1 MKKRNQFH
9 ILFLFPVILVVA
21 GMFFSC
27 SNDLEQV
34 KRITMS
40 PNSPEE
46 TSENF
51 HVIFTDSGY
60 ASFELFAG
68 IAETYIEPKRVT
80 QFKNGLKVLFFDD
93 HGNITSLLTS
103 VYGEVDEETGN
114 IEVRDSVEF
123 LNQSTQELLKTEV
136 LYWNKIADSIYT
148 DKPVVLKAPDKVIT
162 GIGARTNHLMDT
174 LVVYK
179 PQAVIYSHK

>member
-1 MKKRNQFH
+1 MSKYYK
-9 ILFLFPVILVVA
+9 LFPVVLVMA
-21 GMFFSC
+21 GIFFSC
-27 SNDLEQV
+27 SNDMEQV
-34 KRITMS
+34 KRVTMS

-46 TSENF
+46 TSEDF
-51 HVIFTDSGY
+51 HVISTDSGY

-68 IAETYIEPKRVT
+68 IAETYIEPRKVT
-80 QFKNGLKVLFFDD
+80 QFKKGLKVLFFDD
-93 HGNITSLLTS
+93 KGNVTSVLTS
-103 VYGEVDEETGN
+103 IYGEVDEETGN

-123 LNQSTQELLKTEV
+123 LNKSTQELLKTEV

-148 DKPVVLKAPDKVIT
+148 DKPVVLRAPDKIVT

-179 PQAVIYSHK
+179 PQAIIYSKK

>member
-1 MKKRNQFH
+1 VYSSRTKKY
-9 ILFLFPVILVVA
+9 IKVFPVILVMA
-21 GMFFSC
+21 GIFFSC
-27 SNDLEQV
+27 SNDMEQV

-46 TSENF
+46 TSEDF
-51 HVIFTDSGY
+51 HVIFTDSGF

-68 IAETYIEPKRVT
+68 IAETYIEPKKIT
-80 QFKNGLKVLFFDD
+80 QFKDGLKVLFFDD
-93 HGNITSLLTS
+93 LGNVTSILTS
-103 VYGEVDEETGN
+103 IYGEVDEETGN

-123 LNQSTQELLKTEV
+123 LNIQSKELLKTEV

-148 DKPVVLKAPDKVIT
+148 DKPVVLRAPDKVIT

-179 PQAVIYSHK
+179 PQAVIYSNK